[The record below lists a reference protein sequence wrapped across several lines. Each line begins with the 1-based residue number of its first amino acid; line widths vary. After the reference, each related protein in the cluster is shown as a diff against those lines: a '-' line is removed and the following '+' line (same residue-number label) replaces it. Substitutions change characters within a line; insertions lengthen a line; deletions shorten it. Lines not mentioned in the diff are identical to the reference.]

1 LFIGS
6 NSFIGLL
13 LFPQPVNTSE
23 NTLIGPLCVAT
34 TGIIRL
40 ESPRLNPKVN
50 NRIRIITIVIINGI
64 VININPMVD
73 VSYLIPQAIVAF
85 SLCHGYNDVNEQ
97 HSSIIAYNDT
107 I

>member
-1 LFIGS
+1 LLKGS

-13 LFPQPVNTSE
+13 LFPPPVNTSE
-23 NTLIGPLCVAT
+23 NTLIGPICVAT

-50 NRIRIITIVIINGI
+50 NRIRIITIVIFNGI

-73 VSYLIPQAIVAF
+73 VSYLILQVIVTF
-85 SLCHGYNDVNEQ
+85 SICHGYNDVDEQ
-97 HSSIIAYNDT
+97 HSSIIAYKDT

>member
-1 LFIGS
+1 MGS

-23 NTLIGPLCVAT
+23 NTLIGPICVAA
-34 TGIIRL
+34 TGIVRL

-50 NRIRIITIVIINGI
+50 NRIRITTIVIFNGI
-64 VININPMVD
+64 VININPIVD
-73 VSYLIPQAIVAF
+73 VSYLILQTIVPF
-85 SLCHGYNDVNEQ
+85 SICHAYNDVDEQ
-97 HSSIIAYNDT
+97 HSSIIAYNC